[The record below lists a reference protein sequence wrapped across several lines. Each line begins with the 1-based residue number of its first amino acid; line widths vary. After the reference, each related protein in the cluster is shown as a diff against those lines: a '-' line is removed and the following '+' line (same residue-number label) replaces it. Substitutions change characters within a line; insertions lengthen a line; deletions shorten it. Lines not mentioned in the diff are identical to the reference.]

1 MSQFLLPYL
10 FLIIGTISLLFLAIL
25 LFWFLLNNISKWR
38 ISKINI
44 RGIEIESIKNETS
57 QETILEKEIKEIVY
71 LIKSSRANVV
81 VIEDLDRFKDIKIL
95 ERLRQINNI
104 LNKHIKTLN
113 KTWYHTFQDPVKFIY
128 MISDEL
134 FNAETRTKFF
144 DFIIPINHAK
154 YSKDKV
160 KTILKGV
167 LPEKE
172 LEKDLNWLIEIL
184 PNLRVLKNVVNEFN
198 IYKELLKNTLNDK
211 LLLGAMILKNLLP
224 KEFIKLQEKTSY
236 INLINSNYS
245 NILNQVEYEL
255 NKQLADVSKDIRSLE
270 NINSK
275 IASNIFN
282 MSTKIIALLKD
293 ENQLNNNLKTKNYIK
308 NLTDLLDQ
316 KISEIYVVYKNFD
329 KVETQKFNLIEFN
342 KKFIQSSAILKKL
355 ISNIKKETKNTK
367 LDLEKKKDKIA
378 NDILKFKN
386 YKLAELLDILQWEKS
401 VYLQNLFNNDLNSL
415 KIIKVLI
422 KECFNDDNFYQL
434 IKMNWD

>member
-1 MSQFLLPYL
+1 M
-10 FLIIGTISLLFLAIL
+10 
-25 LFWFLLNNISKWR
+25 
-38 ISKINI
+38 
-44 RGIEIESIKNETS
+44 
-57 QETILEKEIKEIVY
+57 
-71 LIKSSRANVV
+71 
-81 VIEDLDRFKDIKIL
+81 
-95 ERLRQINNI
+95 
-104 LNKHIKTLN
+104 
-113 KTWYHTFQDPVKFIY
+113 
-128 MISDEL
+128 
-134 FNAETRTKFF
+134 
-144 DFIIPINHAK
+144 
-154 YSKDKV
+154 
-160 KTILKGV
+160 
-167 LPEKE
+167 
-172 LEKDLNWLIEIL
+172 
-184 PNLRVLKNVVNEFN
+184 KNVVNEFN

-386 YKLAELLDILQWEKS
+386 YKLAELLDILQ
-401 VYLQNLFNNDLNSL
+401 
-415 KIIKVLI
+415 
-422 KECFNDDNFYQL
+422 
-434 IKMNWD
+434 